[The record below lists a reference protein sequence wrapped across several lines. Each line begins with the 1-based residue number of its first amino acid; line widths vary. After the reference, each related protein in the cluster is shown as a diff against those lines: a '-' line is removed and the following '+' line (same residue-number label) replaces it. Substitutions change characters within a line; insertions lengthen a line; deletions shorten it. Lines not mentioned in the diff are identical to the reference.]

1 MIRKILNKIRKKKIN
16 VLVIGLGYVGLPL
29 CMRLIDKNILKY
41 AKNIIDSRG
50 AFKNFKY
57 DKKINFC

>member
-1 MIRKILNKIRKKKIN
+1 MYGISGYFGNKIIEE
-16 VLVIGLGYVGLPL
+16 
-29 CMRLIDKNILKY
+29 NILKY